1 MNTIKINNIEWEEII
16 MSKNIQIKNRY
27 TDEVIFECEGSIKEA
42 VEKAVR
48 EKANLREADL
58 IRADLWGANLR
69 EADLIRADLREAN
82 LSGADLIRANLRE
95 ANLSGANLREAN
107 LREADLIRADLSGA
121 DLWGADLS
129 GANLIRAD
137 LNAIF
142 YKTKITLKQ
151 RKYIAEESDLF
162 SVVGDSSSF
171 SEKELRK

>member
-1 MNTIKINNIEWEEII
+1 MKTIKINNIEWDEII

-48 EKANLREADL
+48 EK
-58 IRADLWGANLR
+58 
-69 EADLIRADLREAN
+69 
-82 LSGADLIRANLRE
+82 
-95 ANLSGANLREAN
+95 AN